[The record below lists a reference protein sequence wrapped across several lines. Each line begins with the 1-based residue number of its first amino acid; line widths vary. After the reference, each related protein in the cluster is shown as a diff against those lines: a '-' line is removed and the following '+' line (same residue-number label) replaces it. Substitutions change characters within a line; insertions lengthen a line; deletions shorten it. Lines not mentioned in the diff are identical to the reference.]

1 MAQLQRLTITATQ
14 LSAQQIQL
22 TSPQQHYLYRVLRL
36 REGDRF
42 IAIDG
47 QGQWWLA
54 ALQVDASIAEVIEAV
69 PTKTELPIAIT
80 LLMALPKTGM
90 DDVVRQATEIGVQRI
105 VPILSQRT
113 VLNPS
118 AQKRDRWQ
126 RIAQEA
132 AEQSERQLIPEIL
145 VPQPWATALQSW
157 NTASG
162 PCYLCEARGEYPHL
176 LSCLLTTPLSPSP
189 SLIFAIGPE
198 GGWSDS
204 EIQQA
209 EAVGYQPVSLGARI
223 LRSVTAPL
231 VALSLLAAVI
241 ETQTIAE

>member
-22 TSPQQHYLYRVLRL
+22 TDPQQHYLYRVLRL

-54 ALQVDASIAEVIEAV
+54 ALQANASMAEVIEAV
-69 PTKTELPIAIT
+69 PAKTELPIAIT

-90 DDVVRQATEIGVQRI
+90 DDVVRQATEIGVQQI
-105 VPILSQRT
+105 VPVLSQRT

-132 AEQSERQLIPEIL
+132 AEQSERQLIPEVL
-145 VPQPWATALQSW
+145 APQPWATALQSW
-157 NTASG
+157 NTTIG
-162 PCYLCEARGEYPHL
+162 LCYLCEARGEHPHL
-176 LSCLLTTPLSPSP
+176 LNCLLSTPLSPSP

-204 EIQQA
+204 EIEQA
-209 EAVGYQPVSLGARI
+209 RAAGYQPVSLGARI

-241 ETQTIAE
+241 ETQANAE